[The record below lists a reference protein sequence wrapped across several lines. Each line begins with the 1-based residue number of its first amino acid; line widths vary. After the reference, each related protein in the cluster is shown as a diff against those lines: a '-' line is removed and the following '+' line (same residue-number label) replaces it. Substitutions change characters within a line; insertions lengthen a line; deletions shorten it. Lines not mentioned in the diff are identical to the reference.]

1 MVMATSE
8 AACRLEDVEKKV
20 NADDEE
26 LRDAR
31 RRRRETLR
39 ICGEFGGVLGTYG
52 SGSVAMGVAVDP
64 VVDADGGMILD
75 RRSYPDLRPDGGGAT
90 PNDVVSQLHDFVGP
104 KVREIWPKATV
115 HDMKRGITVRM
126 HAPMR
131 SGADPFVDVVVAM
144 NRKAQVGLWIPN
156 LVTNRWDASHPQRHV
171 ELVNSGT
178 RAIRRTRA
186 RVVRLA
192 KAWNKQYSEP
202 AFCSFNL
209 VALALE
215 SIRASM
221 PIDEALLCFFDHA
234 STSLRQHLTEDP
246 AGVSGPIK
254 LEKRKDIAVSRLAA
268 ARDHLAAA
276 IVAGDGK
283 GTVAAELYQV
293 FWEHLPEPI
302 GQASKNDVAGLLR
315 KGTPRLRTTAS
326 GVAVGGAVTTKRSF
340 GGSYG

>member
-8 AACRLEDVEKKV
+8 AANRLEDVEKKV

-26 LRDAR
+26 LKEAR
-31 RRRRETLR
+31 LRRRETLR
-39 ICGEFGGVLGTYG
+39 ICREFGGVLGTYV
-52 SGSVAMGVAVDP
+52 SGSVAMGVAVNP

-75 RRSYPDLRPDGGGAT
+75 RRSYPDLGPDGGGAT
-90 PNDVVSQLHDFVGP
+90 PSEVVAQLHNFVGP
-104 KVREIWPKATV
+104 KIRETWPKATV
-115 HDMKRGITVRM
+115 HNMKRGVTVRM
-126 HAPMR
+126 HAPMP

-144 NRKAQVGLWIPN
+144 NRRDQVGLWIPN
-156 LVTNRWDASHPQRHV
+156 LVAKRWDASDPQRHV
-171 ELVNSGT
+171 ELMNSGT
-178 RAIRRTRA
+178 RALRRTRA

-202 AFCSFNL
+202 AICSFNL

-221 PIDEALLCFFDHA
+221 PIDDALLCFFDHA
-234 STSLRQHLTEDP
+234 STSLSRHLTEDP

-268 ARDHLAAA
+268 ARNHLAAA
-276 IVAGDGK
+276 IAAGDDK
-283 GTVAAELYQV
+283 GTVAAELHQV
-293 FWEHLPEPI
+293 FWEHLPKPI
-302 GQASKNDVAGLLR
+302 GQASKDDVAGLLR

-326 GVAVGGAVTTKRSF
+326 GVAIGGAVTTKRSF
-340 GGSYG
+340 GGSCG